1 MFPGPFGLRQFG
13 TIARNAFMEVAQQ
26 PVYLLLM
33 TCSGFFCV
41 FLSVVPYFGFGD
53 DIRIV
58 KTSTLAVTLLTGLF
72 GAVLC
77 ASSSVAREIRTGT
90 ALAVLSKPVG
100 RARFILGKYVGLSG
114 ALTLLVFANLVA
126 CLLASRMAYDAYGS
140 ADMFSFG
147 VYCLGGLLAAFVAG
161 GFLNYFLQVRFVI
174 TTVIAVVIL
183 TTAMFA
189 IILAT
194 EAETTGAGADPRVVD
209 WRLIPAT
216 VLILFAVLILT
227 ALALACSTRLELL
240 PTLAICSSVLFLG
253 LMSDW
258 LFLARAETDLSGMGG
273 VVAIEGA
280 KNEDK
285 TITISNDDSK
295 QQEQHSVLSG
305 KSILVSNGDTV
316 VKGQKLTKASWWALI
331 LYTVTPN
338 WQNFWLADVLEG
350 EGNIPESFAVWV
362 LEVFRGEGGIPASY
376 IGQAFGYLVG
386 YVGAALSVALWM
398 FEDRELT

>member
-1 MFPGPFGLRQFG
+1 MFPAPFGLRQFG
-13 TIARNAFMEVAQQ
+13 TIAYNAFMEVAQQ

-41 FLSVVPYFGFGD
+41 FLSVVPYFAFGD
-53 DIRIV
+53 DRQLV
-58 KTSTLAVTLLTGLF
+58 KTSTLAVMLLTGLF
-72 GAVLC
+72 GAVLS
-77 ASSSVAREIRTGT
+77 ASSSVAREIRSGT

-114 ALTLLVFANLVA
+114 ALMLLLYANLVA

-140 ADMFSFG
+140 ADTFSFAI
-147 VYCLGGLLAAFVAG
+147 YCLGGLLAAFVAG

-189 IILAT
+189 IILTTT
-194 EAETTGAGADPRVVD
+194 EAETTGAGADPRLVD
-209 WRLIPAT
+209 WRLISASA
-216 VLILFAVLILT
+216 LILFAVLILT

-295 QQEQHSVLSG
+295 QQEQHRVLSG

-316 VKGQKLTKASWWALI
+316 VEGQKLTKASWWASI

-350 EGNIPESFAVWV
+350 DGKIPTE
-362 LEVFRGEGGIPASY
+362 Y

-386 YVGAALSVALWM
+386 YVGATLSLALWL

>member
-1 MFPGPFGLRQFG
+1 M
-13 TIARNAFMEVAQQ
+13 
-26 PVYLLLM
+26 
-33 TCSGFFCV
+33 
-41 FLSVVPYFGFGD
+41 
-53 DIRIV
+53 V
-58 KTSTLAVTLLTGLF
+58 KTSTLAVMLVTGLF
-72 GAVLC
+72 GAVLS
-77 ASSSVAREIRTGT
+77 ASSSVAREIRSGT

-114 ALTLLVFANLVA
+114 ALMLLLYTNLVA

-140 ADMFSFG
+140 ADTFSFAI
-147 VYCLGGLLAAFVAG
+147 YCLGGLLTAFVAG

-183 TTAMFA
+183 TTAMLA

-194 EAETTGAGADPRVVD
+194 EAETTGAGADPRLVD
-209 WRLIPAT
+209 WRLISAST
-216 VLILFAVLILT
+216 LILFAVLILT

-240 PTLAICSSVLFLG
+240 PTLAICSGVLFLG

-258 LFLARAETDLSGMGG
+258 LFLSRVEGG
-273 VVAIEGA
+273 
-280 KNEDK
+280 
-285 TITISNDDSK
+285 
-295 QQEQHSVLSG
+295 
-305 KSILVSNGDTV
+305 
-316 VKGQKLTKASWWALI
+316 SWWASI

-350 EGNIPESFAVWV
+350 DGTIPT
-362 LEVFRGEGGIPASY
+362 GY

-386 YVGAALSVALWM
+386 YVGATLSVALWL

>member
-1 MFPGPFGLRQFG
+1 
-13 TIARNAFMEVAQQ
+13 MEVAQQ

-33 TCSGFFCV
+33 TCSSFFCV
-41 FLSVVPYFGFGD
+41 FLSMVPYFGFGN
-53 DIRIV
+53 DIQMV
-58 KTSTLAVTLLTGLF
+58 KTSTLAIMLVTGLF

-77 ASSSVAREIRTGT
+77 ASSSVAREIRSGT
-90 ALAVLSKPVG
+90 ALAVVSKPVG

-140 ADMFSFG
+140 ADMFSFW
-147 VYCLGGLLAAFVAG
+147 VFCLGGLLAAFVAG

-174 TTVIAVVIL
+174 TTVITTVIL
-183 TTAMFA
+183 PTAMFA

-194 EAETTGAGADPRVVD
+194 EAETTGAGADPREVD

-240 PTLAICSSVLFLG
+240 PTLAICSAVLFLG

-258 LFLARAETDLSGMGG
+258 LFLGRVEGG
-273 VVAIEGA
+273 
-280 KNEDK
+280 
-285 TITISNDDSK
+285 
-295 QQEQHSVLSG
+295 
-305 KSILVSNGDTV
+305 
-316 VKGQKLTKASWWALI
+316 SWWASI

-350 EGNIPESFAVWV
+350 DGTIPT
-362 LEVFRGEGGIPASY
+362 RY
-376 IGQAFGYLVG
+376 NGQAFGYLVG
-386 YVGAALSVALWM
+386 YVGATLSVALWL

>member
-1 MFPGPFGLRQFG
+1 MFRGPFALRQFG
-13 TIARNAFMEVAQQ
+13 TIAYNAFMEVAQQ

-33 TCSGFFCV
+33 ASSGFFCV

-53 DIRIV
+53 DVQMV
-58 KTSTLAVTLLTGLF
+58 KTSTLAVMLVTGLF
-72 GAVLC
+72 GAVLS
-77 ASSSVAREIRTGT
+77 ASSSVAREIRSGT

-114 ALTLLVFANLVA
+114 ALMLLLYTNLVA

-140 ADMFSFG
+140 ADTFSFAI
-147 VYCLGGLLAAFVAG
+147 YCLGGLLTAFVAG

-183 TTAMFA
+183 TTAMLA

-194 EAETTGAGADPRVVD
+194 EAETTGAGADPRLVD
-209 WRLIPAT
+209 WRLISAST
-216 VLILFAVLILT
+216 LILFAVLILT

-240 PTLAICSSVLFLG
+240 PTLAICSAVLFLG

-258 LFLARAETDLSGMGG
+258 LFLSRVEGG
-273 VVAIEGA
+273 
-280 KNEDK
+280 
-285 TITISNDDSK
+285 
-295 QQEQHSVLSG
+295 
-305 KSILVSNGDTV
+305 
-316 VKGQKLTKASWWALI
+316 SWWASI

-350 EGNIPESFAVWV
+350 DGTIPT
-362 LEVFRGEGGIPASY
+362 RY

-386 YVGAALSVALWM
+386 YVGATLSVALWL

>member
-1 MFPGPFGLRQFG
+1 
-13 TIARNAFMEVAQQ
+13 MEVAQQ

-33 TCSGFFCV
+33 AGSCFFCV

-53 DIRIV
+53 DIQMV
-58 KTSTLAVTLLTGLF
+58 KTSTLAVMLVTGLF

-100 RARFILGKYVGLSG
+100 RARFLLGKYAGLSG
-114 ALTLLVFANLVA
+114 ALALLVFANLVA

-140 ADMFSFG
+140 ADTFSFAL
-147 VYCLGGLLAAFVAG
+147 YCLGGLLAAFVVG
-161 GFLNYFLQVRFVI
+161 GFLNYFLQLRFVI
-174 TTVIAVVIL
+174 TTVIAMVIL
-183 TTAMFA
+183 TTAMSA
-189 IILAT
+189 IIFMSEPA
-194 EAETTGAGADPRVVD
+194 TTGASADPRLVD
-209 WRLIPAT
+209 WRLISAS

-227 ALALACSTRLELL
+227 ALALACSTRLELM
-240 PTLAICSSVLFLG
+240 PTLAVCSGVLFLG

-258 LFLARAETDLSGMGG
+258 LFLGRVDGG
-273 VVAIEGA
+273 
-280 KNEDK
+280 
-285 TITISNDDSK
+285 
-295 QQEQHSVLSG
+295 
-305 KSILVSNGDTV
+305 
-316 VKGQKLTKASWWALI
+316 SWWASI

-350 EGNIPESFAVWV
+350 EGAIPT
-362 LEVFRGEGGIPASY
+362 RY

-386 YVGAALSVALWM
+386 YVGATLSVALWL

>member
-1 MFPGPFGLRQFG
+1 
-13 TIARNAFMEVAQQ
+13 MEVAQQ

-33 TCSGFFCV
+33 TCTSFFCV
-41 FLSVVPYFGFGD
+41 FLSMVPYFGFGN
-53 DIRIV
+53 DIQMV
-58 KTSTLAVTLLTGLF
+58 KTSTLAIMLVTGLF

-114 ALTLLVFANLVA
+114 ALTLLLLANLVA

-140 ADMFSFG
+140 ADTFSFG

-189 IILAT
+189 IILVT

-209 WRLIPAT
+209 WRLLSAT
-216 VLILFAVLILT
+216 ALILFAVLILT

-258 LFLARAETDLSGMGG
+258 LFLARVDGG
-273 VVAIEGA
+273 
-280 KNEDK
+280 
-285 TITISNDDSK
+285 
-295 QQEQHSVLSG
+295 
-305 KSILVSNGDTV
+305 
-316 VKGQKLTKASWWALI
+316 SWWASI

-350 EGNIPESFAVWV
+350 DGTIP
-362 LEVFRGEGGIPASY
+362 LGY

-386 YVGAALSVALWM
+386 YVGASLSVALWL

>member
-1 MFPGPFGLRQFG
+1 VAVIFSGPFGLRQFG
-13 TIARNAFMEVAQQ
+13 TIAYNAFMEVAQQ

-33 TCSGFFCV
+33 TCSSFFCV
-41 FLSVVPYFGFGD
+41 FLSMVPYFGFGN
-53 DIRIV
+53 DIQMV
-58 KTSTLAVTLLTGLF
+58 KTSTLAIMLVTGLF

-77 ASSSVAREIRTGT
+77 ASSSVAREIRSGT

-100 RARFILGKYVGLSG
+100 RARFILGKYVGLSV
-114 ALTLLVFANLVA
+114 LVFANLVA

-140 ADMFSFG
+140 ADTFSFG

-174 TTVIAVVIL
+174 TTVISVVIL
-183 TTAMFA
+183 TTTMLA

-194 EAETTGAGADPRVVD
+194 EAETTGAGADPRMVD
-209 WRLIPAT
+209 WRLLPAT
-216 VLILFAVLILT
+216 ALILFAVLILT

-258 LFLARAETDLSGMGG
+258 LFLARVEGG
-273 VVAIEGA
+273 
-280 KNEDK
+280 
-285 TITISNDDSK
+285 
-295 QQEQHSVLSG
+295 
-305 KSILVSNGDTV
+305 
-316 VKGQKLTKASWWALI
+316 SWWASI

-350 EGNIPESFAVWV
+350 DGTIPT
-362 LEVFRGEGGIPASY
+362 RY
-376 IGQAFGYLVG
+376 IGQAFGYLAG
-386 YVGAALSVALWM
+386 YVGATLSVALWL

>member
-1 MFPGPFGLRQFG
+1 
-13 TIARNAFMEVAQQ
+13 MEVAQQ

-33 TCSGFFCV
+33 TCTSFFCV
-41 FLSVVPYFGFGD
+41 FLSMVPYFGFGN
-53 DIRIV
+53 DIQMV
-58 KTSTLAVTLLTGLF
+58 KTSTLAIMLVTGLF

-114 ALTLLVFANLVA
+114 ALTLLLLANLVA

-140 ADMFSFG
+140 ADTFSFG

-189 IILAT
+189 IILVT

-209 WRLIPAT
+209 WRLISAS

-240 PTLAICSSVLFLG
+240 PTLVICSGVLFLG

-258 LFLARAETDLSGMGG
+258 LFLGRVEGG
-273 VVAIEGA
+273 
-280 KNEDK
+280 
-285 TITISNDDSK
+285 
-295 QQEQHSVLSG
+295 
-305 KSILVSNGDTV
+305 
-316 VKGQKLTKASWWALI
+316 SWWASI

-350 EGNIPESFAVWV
+350 DGTIPT
-362 LEVFRGEGGIPASY
+362 RY

-386 YVGAALSVALWM
+386 YVGATLSVALWL